1 MQLFFAS
8 KQAGCDGN
16 LLSLPRERWM
26 APIRSEK
33 ERKLR

>member
-16 LLSLPRERWM
+16 LLSLPREVDGADM
-26 APIRSEK
+26 
-33 ERKLR
+33 L